1 MTIYVGPNPN
11 ADENKII
18 TAGLQLRLESRFHGS
33 GESTWKDQSGNG
45 YDFLI
50 NPSAYFSG
58 TTPYM
63 DFEGNYGMAK
73 RVVGGSISNVPNFEN
88 ATFLMVS
95 EIKPISG
102 DWRTLLRGGSNDHQV
117 IIQNNQDN
125 LGMYDNNLSGFLDS
139 GFDITTVPNHTTSFN
154 FYHWKFSQSSP
165 YYTFGY
171 NNVFNAGE
179 ITNSNATF
187 NNGFYSIGG
196 WHNFSIDP
204 NNGSQFWG
212 KIAAVFYYN
221 RHLNSSEI
229 SRMYRTLKLFYNF

>member
-1 MTIYVGPNPN
+1 MTVYFGPNPN
-11 ADENKII
+11 AIGNEII
-18 TAGLQLRLESRFHGS
+18 TAGLKLQLESRFYTGGS
-33 GESTWKDQSGNG
+33 YWRDQSGNG

-73 RVVGGSISNVPNFEN
+73 RVVGGSISDVPNFEN

-117 IIQNNQDN
+117 IIQAGTDN
-125 LGMYDNNLSGFLDS
+125 LGMYDNNGGAFIDS
-139 GFDITTVPNHTTSFN
+139 GFDITTVQNHTTSFN
-154 FYHWKFSQSSP
+154 FYHWKFSQSDP

-171 NNVFNAGE
+171 NDVFNAGE

-187 NNGFYSIGG
+187 NNGFFSIGG
-196 WHNFSIDP
+196 WHSFNTDP
-204 NNGSQFWG
+204 NVGSQFWG
-212 KIAAVFYYN
+212 KIAAVFYYD
-221 RHLNSSEI
+221 RHLSNFEI
-229 SRMYRTLKLFYNF
+229 SQMYRTLKVFYNF